1 MKTKMISEWNNR
13 LGQKEGRK
21 NTWP

>member
-1 MKTKMISEWNNR
+1 MNSEWNNR

-21 NTWP
+21 NTWW